1 MDGHPTRFLIVM
13 LVDLL
18 ASEFHP
24 GYCYICQL
32 QLANSHHKM
41 ATLLIPRSY
50 PSTIPE
56 SIRAWGFTA
65 PSSGDGPISPAFCA
79 HLMRGMWDSMYR
91 LSLRKKWRLLLT
103 LDVARIGEWVLV
115 LVGLTR

>member
-56 SIRAWGFTA
+56 SIRTWGFTA

-79 HLMRGMWDSMYR
+79 HLMRGMWDSGEP
-91 LSLRKKWRLLLT
+91 T
-103 LDVARIGEWVLV
+103 HAPDVSTFPEEEMAFAFDP
-115 LVGLTR
+115 